1 MNEQMWL
8 AGLVECQEAK
18 AEEDAKLE
26 EIFEQVKGKTD
37 QLRVELEEKTQDR
50 SWPRAPVGWRVR
62 QASWPARFWPACSRR

>member
-1 MNEQMWL
+1 M
-8 AGLVECQEAK
+8 ASGGCAK

-50 SWPRAPVGWRVR
+50 SWPPRPRRVAGAPSELAGTI
-62 QASWPARFWPACSRR
+62 WPACSRR